1 MRVILILIL
10 GEKSV
15 DMLKFIWPE
24 SSKSSLEDDRKFGES
39 SEEYGNTNV
48 PESRRKVL
56 FHLRSLVLAVE
67 NGSTKEISAVRNGLA
82 HVFTETHHDLLHT
95 LIQMQS

>member
-1 MRVILILIL
+1 MRVMLILIL

-15 DMLKFIWPE
+15 DMVKFIWPE
-24 SSKSSLEDDRKFGES
+24 TLETLSEDEKKFGES

-56 FHLRSLVLAVE
+56 FLLRSLVLAVE
-67 NGSTKEISAVRNGLA
+67 RASIKEIYAVRNSLA
-82 HVFTETHHDLLHT
+82 PLFNETHHDLLQT
-95 LIQMQS
+95 LVQMQS